1 MACVVESFEI
11 ISQSGKRYRFG
22 GQSAVS
28 IPIQRPSETKS
39 VSVEM
44 LRADLKIQHTYTPID
59 EVFRT
64 GGKA

>member
-28 IPIQRPSETKS
+28 IPVQHSLETKS
-39 VSVEM
+39 VSVEI
-44 LRADLKIQHTYTPID
+44 LRVDLKIRHTYTAID